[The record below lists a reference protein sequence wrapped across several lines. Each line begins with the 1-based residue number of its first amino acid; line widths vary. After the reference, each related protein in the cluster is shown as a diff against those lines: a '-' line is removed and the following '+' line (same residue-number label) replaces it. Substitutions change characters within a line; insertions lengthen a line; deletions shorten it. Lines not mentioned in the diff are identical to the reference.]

1 MPVVGRIGP
10 YHIYFLSGDRYEPPH
25 VHVWRDGAS
34 VKFWLN
40 PVAPQGNRGFGEV
53 ELRRVRRIVEQHK
66 EAFLRRW
73 HDHFDRHDN

>member
-10 YHIYFLSGDRYEPPH
+10 YRIYFVSADRYEPPH

-34 VKFWLN
+34 AKFWLDT
-40 PVAPQGNRGFGEV
+40 VALQDYRGFGEE

-66 EAFLRRW
+66 EEFMRGW
-73 HDHFDRHDN
+73 HDHFDS